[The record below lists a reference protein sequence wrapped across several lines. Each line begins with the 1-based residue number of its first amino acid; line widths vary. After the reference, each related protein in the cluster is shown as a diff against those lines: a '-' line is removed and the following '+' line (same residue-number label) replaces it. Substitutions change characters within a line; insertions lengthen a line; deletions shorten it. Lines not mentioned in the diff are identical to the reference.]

1 MFAGKEIHHRGHG
14 ERRAEMKNPQ
24 RQECACARRQD
35 GLSVL
40 REEGLEDLGAVVED
54 AADVG
59 GYEEG
64 IDERAAEDGVVN
76 VVGDLGATVL

>member
-1 MFAGKEIHHRGHG
+1 M
-14 ERRAEMKNPQ
+14 
-24 RQECACARRQD
+24 
-35 GLSVL
+35 
-40 REEGLEDLGAVVED
+40 EDLGAVVED
-54 AADVG
+54 AADVR

>member
-1 MFAGKEIHHRGHG
+1 LQRKRFTTESAEDT
-14 ERRAEMKNPQ
+14 EAEMKNPQ
-24 RQECACARRQD
+24 RRECLCHTAGC
-35 GLSVL
+35 LSVL
-40 REEGLEDLGAVVED
+40 GEEGLEDLGAVVED

-59 GYEEG
+59 GDEEG